1 YNPPPFPLT
10 SFLFFLF
17 YFLSHSSSSPILTQ
31 PFSAPFP
38 FFPFFRS
45 SVLSIH
51 LMWKDEWV
59 SAAMTD
65 DTVVV
70 ELLVRLK
77 QSQAT
82 APARMMMT
90 TVQSS
95 CGAVIPLRWGLRLP
109 RSKSAAAAASASG
122 GSMRCDVVSRRKE
135 GDSST
140 RCSPTTPL
148 SWSGGGGAESPSAAA
163 DGYEETSHRSPSG
176 SRSKGGTGTA
186 AEITSTGTTNT
197 KRTRR
202 KKTLAELREEECFL
216 WKERMHLKKEI
227 QTLHATVED
236 ERTMNQRLK
245 RIKCSMNSN
254 NSNNNL
260 AASPGER
267 AELEQQQQQQPPL
280 STLAV
285 PHSNESCSR
294 TDDTCCSGS
303 DPFLLPDLNMMPSED
318 DPATTL

>member
-1 YNPPPFPLT
+1 
-10 SFLFFLF
+10 
-17 YFLSHSSSSPILTQ
+17 
-31 PFSAPFP
+31 
-38 FFPFFRS
+38 
-45 SVLSIH
+45 
-51 LMWKDEWV
+51 MWKDEWV

-82 APARMMMT
+82 APARMMT

-109 RSKSAAAAASASG
+109 RSKSAAASASASA

-176 SRSKGGTGTA
+176 SRSKMDMG
-186 AEITSTGTTNT
+186 SN
-197 KRTRR
+197 
-202 KKTLAELREEECFL
+202 
-216 WKERMHLKKEI
+216 
-227 QTLHATVED
+227 
-236 ERTMNQRLK
+236 
-245 RIKCSMNSN
+245 CSMNSN

-285 PHSNESCSR
+285 PQSNESCSR